1 MSSLIVRPLSAE
13 SFARFG
19 TVTELATLGSA
30 TDITA
35 AFEAAA
41 DANAPVVRVVQVS
54 AVITPLTITVLE
66 KHPFSAQTFL
76 TLNTA
81 PSLVVVCASNADG
94 RPDPAT
100 IQAFMARPDQIVTY
114 GRGVWHHKVT
124 PLLQPGAYA
133 MVMQQTGR
141 GDDTTLFGLPTP
153 CLIDAK
159 I

>member
-1 MSSLIVRPLSAE
+1 MNSLIARPLLAQ

-19 TVTELATLGSA
+19 TVTELPTLGSA
-30 TDITA
+30 TDIPA

-41 DANAPVVRVVQVS
+41 DASAPVVRVVQVS
-54 AVITPLTITVLE
+54 AAVTPLTIAVLE
-66 KHPFSAQTFL
+66 NHPFSAQTFL
-76 TLNTA
+76 TLNAA
-81 PSLVVVCASNADG
+81 PSLVVVCASKADG

-100 IQAFMARPDQIVTY
+100 IQAFIARPDQIVTY

-141 GDDTTLFGLPTP
+141 VDDTTLFDLPTP
-153 CLIDAK
+153 YLCDAN